1 MELQLYGERSANLG
15 KTYKVIGTLHIILN
29 NPAEAKNYLT
39 LAAQIFEQRG
49 MLKMLKEVR
58 QKIKML
64 QANNRQQL
72 V

>member
-1 MELQLYGERSANLG
+1 LQLYGERSANLA

-29 NPAEAKNYLT
+29 NPNEAKNYLT

-64 QANNRQQL
+64 QANNR
-72 V
+72 